1 MIESVECIV
10 VGAGV
15 VGLAVARQMA
25 QKGVETIVIE
35 SQSQIGTGISSR
47 NSEVIHGGIY
57 YPPNSLKARLCVQG
71 NKMLY
76 AYCDERNINH
86 KRCGKLIVATSESQL
101 QKLTEIK
108 NNAVANSVLDL
119 EFYSKQKVLTLEPEL
134 ACYGALFSPSTG
146 IIDSHG
152 LMLNLQGDLESAG
165 GAVALGA
172 ELRSVDCTKS
182 AFLLDIGGTQNIKV
196 NTKYLINCAGLHAQH
211 IAKRFHGLPQ
221 NSVPQIH
228 YAKGNYYALSGKAPF
243 SHLIYPIPE
252 SAGLGVHSTLDL
264 GNSVRFGPDVEWV
277 NELDYSVD
285 PSRAD
290 AFYHQIRKYWPNLK
304 DDSLEPSYAGIRPKL
319 HAKGEEAK
327 DFMIQTE
334 SEHGIAGLINLYGIE
349 SPGLTA
355 SMAIGAMVVE
365 KLLAKKR

>member
-1 MIESVECIV
+1 MAESVECIV

-15 VGLAVARQMA
+15 VGLAVAREMA

-47 NSEVIHGGIY
+47 NSEVIHAGIY
-57 YPPNSLKARLCVQG
+57 YQPNSLKARLCVQG

-76 AYCDERNINH
+76 AYCEERNIAY
-86 KRCGKLIVATSESQL
+86 KRCGKLIVATSEIQL
-101 QKLTEIK
+101 QKLTEIQQNARA
-108 NNAVANSVLDL
+108 NNVSDL
-119 EFYSKQKVLTLEPEL
+119 EFYSRQKALALEPEL

-152 LMLNLQGDLESAG
+152 FMLNLQGDLERAG

-172 ELRSVDCTKS
+172 ELGSAKCTDNS
-182 AFLLDIGGTQNIKV
+182 ILLDIVGDQSIQINA
-196 NTKYLINCAGLHAQH
+196 KYLINCAGLHAQK
-211 IAKRFHGLPQ
+211 IARCFEGLPQ
-221 NSVPQIH
+221 SSVPAIH

-243 SHLIYPIPE
+243 SHLIYPVPE

-277 NELDYSVD
+277 NELDYKVD
-285 PSRAD
+285 PARAD
-290 AFYHQIRKYWPNLK
+290 GFYQQIRKYWPNLK
-304 DDSLEPSYAGIRPKL
+304 DGSLAPSYAGIRPKL
-319 HAKGEEAK
+319 HGKGEEAR

-334 SEHGIAGLINLYGIE
+334 SQHGIAGLVNLYGIE

-355 SMAIGAMVVE
+355 SMAIAALVVDGV
-365 KLLAKKR
+365 LAKNL